1 MRSYHKGLQDF
12 LKKTNIEYR
21 YDVNFSEISY
31 LRLGGIASAVL
42 YPQNEDEFVSAL
54 RYCISNGIR
63 HKTVGKM
70 TNLLPPPK
78 FYDGILI
85 KTDRLS
91 KIKFDGER
99 VSVLCGRSLPSLA
112 SELCRR
118 SLSGF
123 EELSG
128 IPGSV
133 GGAVYMNAGAYGREI
148 SELLI
153 SISAYDET
161 CDSIV
166 TLHKDELD
174 FSYRSSCLLER
185 RLSLVSAE
193 LACREDDVETI
204 RRRTRSFAKKRR
216 DTQPVSE
223 PSLGSVFKKRDGVS
237 AAYLIEKAG
246 LKGLS
251 VGGASVSEKHSGFI
265 VNRGNASAGDYA
277 ELVCLVKKRVF
288 EFCGV
293 ALEEEIEYFD

>member
-1 MRSYHKGLQDF
+1 MRPYHEGLQDF
-12 LKKTNIEYR
+12 LRKTDIEYR
-21 YDVNFSEISY
+21 EDVDFSEISY
-31 LRLGGIASAVL
+31 LKVGGIASAVL
-42 YPQNEDEFVSAL
+42 YPKNEDEFVSAL
-54 RYCISNGIR
+54 RCCISNGIR

-70 TNLLPPPK
+70 SNLLPPE
-78 FYDGILI
+78 FYGGILI

-91 KIKFDGER
+91 KIRIDGEK
-99 VSVLCGRSLPSLA
+99 VSVLCGRSVPSLA

-153 SISAYDET
+153 CLSAYDAT

-174 FSYRSSCLLER
+174 FSYRHSCLLER

-193 LACREDDVETI
+193 FACKENDGEEVRK
-204 RRRTRSFAKKRR
+204 RMRAFAKKRR

-265 VNRGNASAGDYA
+265 VNRGNASSRDYL
-277 ELVCLVKKRVF
+277 ELVRLVKRKVF

-293 ALEEEIEYFD
+293 TLEEEIEYFD